1 MRPCRFFV
9 VICISVI
16 LLSFSCNL
24 DSLATHSQRV
34 TGILGALD
42 EEVEILEEQLEN
54 KNEKEIEGI
63 RFIKGKLKGRSVVI
77 ARTGIGKVNA
87 AMTTTLLLEHFKPKQ
102 VIFSGIAGGLNPELF
117 PGDIVIAE
125 KTAQHDLGILRASG
139 LENEGVINPFTG
151 EQNPVFFPADK
162 KLLELAEQA
171 ARSLELKSIKPG
183 NEERAVKVITG
194 VIVTG
199 DVFAASSA
207 KCIELR
213 EKFGADAVEMEG
225 AAVAQICYQRG
236 IPHLVVR
243 CISDKADEKA
253 VEDVRKFLKVAARNS
268 ARLTTKIIELL
279 SSEVY
284 VEK

>member
-1 MRPCRFFV
+1 MKPFRLFV
-9 VICISVI
+9 IICISIVF
-16 LLSFSCNL
+16 LSASCSL
-24 DSLATHSQRV
+24 DSQVGHSQRV

-63 RFIKGKLKGRSVVI
+63 RFVKGKLKGRSVVI

-87 AMTTTLLLEHFKPKQ
+87 AMTATLLIEHFKPKQ

-117 PGDIVIAE
+117 PGDIVIGAR
-125 KTAQHDLGILRASG
+125 TAQHDLGILRAAG
-139 LENEGVINPFTG
+139 LENKGVINPVTG
-151 EQNPVFFPADK
+151 ERNPVFFPADK
-162 KLLELAEQA
+162 KLVKLAEQA
-171 ARSLELKSIKPG
+171 AKGLELEAIKAG
-183 NEERAVKVITG
+183 NEERAVKIITG

-207 KCIELR
+207 KCVELR
-213 EKFGADAVEMEG
+213 ARLGADAVEMEG
-225 AAVAQICYQRG
+225 AAVAQICYQRR

-253 VEDVRKFLKVAARNS
+253 LEDVHKFLKVAAKNS
-268 ARLTTKIIELL
+268 ASLTTKIVELL
-279 SSEVY
+279 DS
-284 VEK
+284 